1 MEQEFLEDT
10 SMIMLTTIFIFVLK
24 WMADTLL
31 GHNTANVPRRVV
43 AE

>member
-10 SMIMLTTIFIFVLK
+10 SMIMLTIIFIFVLK
-24 WMADTLL
+24 WMVDTLL
-31 GHNTANVPRRVV
+31 GQNTANVPRRVV